1 MEFDIFGDI
10 IDIIKD
16 QLNNIF
22 ESTLKSIKERHEIKG
37 LFDELNE
44 AIDNKIRDDDYE
56 TILSK
61 GAFSQYIVNYK
72 VICNIFEYVF
82 SDSFNVKI
90 PEEDYIITLTT
101 KCAKYL
107 EENGNNVSVCESKS
121 IYDLFKNVLYRIKEF
136 QEKIHPY
143 EAIMFELRQHYILLK
158 EIREKNRVDLA
169 SSLQS
174 DMNENIKVKRKAYNH
189 INEYIKKYNK
199 EKMFWSNKQNQ
210 TLNNLYLCS
219 NYVFPLDKPGVRNYD
234 LEDLIKK
241 YFYGELCDFLRV
253 EHGIEKLGYGKTS
266 LITKL
271 SNDYRYINVTNL
283 IKYKNLSFAEVIE
296 LLEIDK
302 YPNETFIL
310 DGLEEIKDCDNEI
323 LEYFVALLYENR
335 CKCIITCR
343 TSLFIEAEI
352 PHTLAISLCAFNRE
366 QVMHWL
372 EKYKTINE
380 EFDLQTWYN
389 SLELMNNDLS
399 NILFIPLIL
408 YMCVTRNVVIN
419 KLDIIAALFDILFNF
434 KEGEIKYCTYN
445 HSPMDVTKWSHLR
458 EIAKKCA
465 IDYYKNNRNMLQTHE
480 DIRDLYIHFGFIFT
494 NNITFVHSSIWQY
507 LIAEARYEQLS
518 DFSNSD
524 LNKEIWGRI
533 SSLVDSERK
542 IDKEIIKFVIHFISK
557 NNQIESFSN
566 FAKNLLFDLP
576 KSYNNSDDFVLGN
589 IASVWGLFFNIF
601 TEANRK
607 ANIDLKTLFK
617 QSPPKSITVFKRF
630 TLLTEKC
637 PVDDFVGYSFDKI
650 NLDHANLSYSNMYG
664 VLLRNASCRNTNF
677 SFSRLVGAYA
687 NNSDFT
693 VADFSYAN
701 LKIAEFSNSIL
712 YGANFKSANISGAIF
727 ENAILDK
734 ADFRGSLMTNTNFNG
749 ASLLY
754 CSIDKKQ
761 MNYFGLD
768 IIFDQFLN
776 VYDGEQLLTRDEI
789 IQSFKELA
797 QVRFSFWSNGL
808 SKPFVGIDLVETG
821 LHIHGIFQHKNG
833 FKLPYKIIQS
843 VFVYVAQMPMSD
855 FSFVILITIW
865 THEKTNSKW

>member
-1 MEFDIFGDI
+1 MEFDIIG
-10 IDIIKD
+10 IIKE

-22 ESTLKSIKERHEIKG
+22 ESTLKHIKEKHEIRC

-44 AIDNKIRDDDYE
+44 SIYNKICDDNYE

-61 GAFSQYIVNYK
+61 SAFSQFIEYYK
-72 VICNIFEYVF
+72 VVSNIFEYVF
-82 SDSFNVKI
+82 LDKFKENVSEDSFLMS
-90 PEEDYIITLTT
+90 LTT
-101 KCAKYL
+101 KCKNYL
-107 EENGNNVSVCESKS
+107 EDNGNKVNVCESSNIYSLFQS
-121 IYDLFKNVLYRIKEF
+121 ILLKIKDF

-143 EAIMFELRQHYILLK
+143 EAIMFELRQQTTILK
-158 EIREKNRVDLA
+158 EMREKSLDVLIH
-169 SSLQS
+169 SSHFGL
-174 DMNENIKVKRKAYNH
+174 NNNYKARNKEYNH
-189 INEYIKKYNK
+189 INEYIKKYNT
-199 EKMFWSNKQNQ
+199 EKLFWSNKQNQ
-210 TLNNLYLCS
+210 TLNKLYLCS
-219 NYVFPLDKPGVRNYD
+219 NYVFPLDKPGMRNYD

-253 EHGIEKLGYGKTS
+253 EHGIEKLGIDLLIISAPPGYGKTS
-266 LITKL
+266 LIAKL
-271 SNDYRYINVTNL
+271 SNDYRNINVINL
-283 IKYKNLSFAEVIE
+283 IKYKKLSFAEVIE

-302 YPNETFIL
+302 YSNEIFIL

-323 LEYFVALLYENR
+323 LEHFVALLYENR

-352 PHTLAISLCAFNRE
+352 PHTLALSLCAFNRE
-366 QVMHWL
+366 QVVHWL
-372 EKYKTINE
+372 EKYKTINR

-419 KLDIIAALFDILFNF
+419 KLDSIAALFDILFNF

-445 HSPMDVTKWSHLR
+445 HSTMDVTKWSYLR

-465 IDYYKNNRNMLQTHE
+465 IDYYKNNRNTLQTHE
-480 DIRDLYIHFGFIFT
+480 DIKDLYIHFGLIFTKDLT

-507 LIAEARYEQLS
+507 LFAEAIYEQLS
-518 DFSNSD
+518 DFGNSD

-542 IDKEIIKFVIHFISK
+542 IDKDIIKFVIHFISK

-601 TEANRK
+601 TEINRK
-607 ANIDLKTLFK
+607 ENNDLKKLFE

-727 ENAILDK
+727 ENAILDR
-734 ADFRGSLMTNTNFNG
+734 ADFRGSLMTKTNFNG

-768 IIFDQFLN
+768 IIFDQFVN

-808 SKPFVGIDLVETG
+808 SFPYRN
-821 LHIHGIFQHKNG
+821 HII
-833 FKLPYKIIQS
+833 
-843 VFVYVAQMPMSD
+843 
-855 FSFVILITIW
+855 
-865 THEKTNSKW
+865 